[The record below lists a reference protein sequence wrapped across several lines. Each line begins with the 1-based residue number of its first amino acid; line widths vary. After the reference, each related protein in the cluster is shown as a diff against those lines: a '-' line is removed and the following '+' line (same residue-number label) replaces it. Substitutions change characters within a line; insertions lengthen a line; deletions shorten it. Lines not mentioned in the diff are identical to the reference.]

1 MNAFTPNDVL
11 FVLAEIE
18 GRHFSPEKVDT
29 AGRTRYREASS
40 REPDASKYHGG
51 KDRDVRRM
59 GMEKVKVADNPPEP
73 SLYDWMLRKPIPGFY
88 WRPDCVEVS
97 HNPELKAKGR
107 DCSLEEFLE
116 ELTEIARRGIAA
128 RKKR

>member
-1 MNAFTPNDVL
+1 MEAFTPNDVL
-11 FVLAEIE
+11 FVLAEME
-18 GRHFSPEKVDT
+18 GRHFSPEKVDHT
-29 AGRTRYREASS
+29 GRVRYREVP

-51 KDRDVRRM
+51 KERDIR
-59 GMEKVKVADNPPEP
+59 GIGIEEIKVAGNSPEP
-73 SLYDWMLRKPIPGFY
+73 SLYDWMLRKPILGFY
-88 WRPDCVEVS
+88 WRPDCVEVN
-97 HNPELKAKGR
+97 HNPELKAKGM